1 MNVLRTRVIYVSTSS
16 ILCAFVQGKLST
28 STFRLIISSIT
39 FNCILDAFHKLLILL
54 AMIFLQMSNKVS
66 CIVRLC
72 CFSSPRNSVFAFFAL
87 GEFCIFCQSKKLPNN
102 RFSPRHYGHRRQERK
117 TKGTGVLNFVVCQQ
131 HSHTTVPEVRFHWFI
146 VPRKL
151 LAACGTSCVVNY
163 IDGRDALHKEAFHSF
178 NLNNLRQPAEQRLL

>member
-39 FNCILDAFHKLLILL
+39 FNCVLDAFHKLLILL

-102 RFSPRHYGHRRQERK
+102 RFFPRHYGHRRQERK
-117 TKGTGVLNFVVCQQ
+117 TKGTGVLNFDVCQQ
-131 HSHTTVPEVRFHWFI
+131 QSYHRSGSSFPLVYCPAQAASGVWNFLC
-146 VPRKL
+146 RKL
-151 LAACGTSCVVNY
+151 YRWKGCVT
-163 IDGRDALHKEAFHSF
+163 
-178 NLNNLRQPAEQRLL
+178 